1 MSKIVLPPLP
11 GYGDLANALGAS
23 LAMQMC
29 VTKWKDG
36 IDIEVLQ
43 RDVAAMLR
51 ARDLE
56 VARVVRDRIADI
68 MDAGGYRSQIT
79 AISIRKLE
87 FTHE

>member
-1 MSKIVLPPLP
+1 MTKIVFPPIPLP
-11 GYGDLANALGAS
+11 S
-23 LAMQMC
+23 
-29 VTKWKDG
+29 
-36 IDIEVLQ
+36 IDTWPNTPEK
-43 RDVAAMLR
+43 LR

-87 FTHE
+87 FGHE